1 MEARLPDQE
10 GRIGG
15 VQVMLQVLQEIEG
28 RLLCLL
34 QVEDEAVDQL
44 IECCDEDAAASA
56 GMATVEM
63 ATAETAKAEAALP
76 GCPVKMASKTSMTRM
91 KQLH

>member
-44 IECCDEDAAASA
+44 IECCGEAASA
-56 GMATVEM
+56 EK
-63 ATAETAKAEAALP
+63 AETGTAKAEAALP
-76 GCPVKMASKTSMTRM
+76 GCPVETARKTSMTRE
-91 KQLH
+91 KLLH